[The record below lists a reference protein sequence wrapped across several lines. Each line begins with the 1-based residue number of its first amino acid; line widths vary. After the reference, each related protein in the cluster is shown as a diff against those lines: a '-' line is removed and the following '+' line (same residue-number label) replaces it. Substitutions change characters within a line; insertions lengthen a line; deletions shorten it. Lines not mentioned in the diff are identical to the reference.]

1 MTNLTPLQKLGQNIR
16 LLRIERN
23 MSQETL
29 GWEAGI
35 SRSYIG
41 KIERGEV
48 NASILLFYQIAEALD
63 TKPEALVRNTGRSG
77 S

>member
-1 MTNLTPLQKLGQNIR
+1 
-16 LLRIERN
+16 